1 MSEAGLD
8 KPRLLYVDD
17 DAALARLVQKDLGR
31 RGYDVVWAEGGDA
44 GLERL
49 RQERFDVVALDHFMP
64 GREGLDVLA
73 EIMGLPAA
81 PPVVYVT
88 GAQDGRL
95 AVTALKAGA
104 ADYVI
109 KDVGEDFLALLRA
122 AVDDAVERGLLRR
135 QKEEAEAE
143 IRAARDRAEALLRE
157 VNHRIGNSLQLVSSF
172 IGMQTR
178 ALKEESARQA
188 LRETQARIE
197 AVAHIHR
204 RLYTSD
210 DVTSV
215 ELKDYFAGL
224 VEELSDSI
232 AREEG
237 APTIVLH
244 ADSLRAPTDRAVSL
258 GVIVA
263 ELVTNAVKYAYPEG
277 QGGEIRVRL
286 IAEGERGGVLMV
298 EDDGQGLGD
307 GTPKGTGL
315 GQRIIGAMAS
325 NLRSAVTYENGRQ
338 GVRAK
343 LAFEL

>member
-1 MSEAGLD
+1 MSHDAPD
-8 KPRLLYVDD
+8 RPRLLYVDD
-17 DAALARLVQKDLGR
+17 DAALARLVQKDLSR
-31 RGYDVVWAEGGDA
+31 RGYEVACAENGDA

-49 RQERFDVVALDHFMP
+49 RAERFDVVALDHFMP

-73 EIMGLPAA
+73 DIMALPAS

-95 AVTALKAGA
+95 AVAALKAGA

-122 AVDDAVERGLLRR
+122 AVDDAVERSALRR
-135 QKEEAEAE
+135 QKEEADAE
-143 IRAARDRAEALLRE
+143 VRAARDRAEALLRE

-224 VEELSDSI
+224 VEELSNSI
-232 AREEG
+232 ARETG
-237 APTIVLH
+237 SPTIELY
-244 ADSLRAPTDRAVSL
+244 AEPLRAPTDRAVSL

-263 ELVTNAVKYAYPEG
+263 ELVTNAVKYAYPDG
-277 QGGEIRVRL
+277 KGGEIRVRL
-286 IAEGERGGVLMV
+286 TAESDRSGVLVV

-307 GTPKGTGL
+307 GAPKGSGL
-315 GQRIIGAMAS
+315 GQRIIGAMAT

-338 GVRAK
+338 GVRAR
-343 LAFEL
+343 LAFEF